1 MRKKEF
7 VFLVLFALFFVSC
20 DKKMQPSEPISV
32 FGEENAMEIP
42 FEFKNGVRFVNVKLN
57 GVAMEMIF
65 DTGAS
70 GVSLSLTE
78 ASFLAKQ
85 GKLTDQDII
94 GSTNISIAD
103 GSVYEGLVVNIK
115 ELEFAEGV
123 IVNNVKAIVTNNMN
137 APLLLGNTALEEFGS
152 FEIDDDLK
160 VIRFSY

>member
-7 VFLVLFALFFVSC
+7 AFLVLFALFFVSC
-20 DKKMQPSEPISV
+20 DQKIQPSEPIDV
-32 FGEENAMEIP
+32 FVDGDMMEIP